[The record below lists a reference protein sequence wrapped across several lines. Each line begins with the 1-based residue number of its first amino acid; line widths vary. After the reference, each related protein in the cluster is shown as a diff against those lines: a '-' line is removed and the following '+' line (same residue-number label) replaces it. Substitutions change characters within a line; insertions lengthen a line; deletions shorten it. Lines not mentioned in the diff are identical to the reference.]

1 MKKDTFS
8 FCSSIKYKN
17 KILFPHKKNEYA
29 KIAVSLTVSKG
40 QALRVF
46 AKISTPPVGR
56 VVFCQKT
63 LTAAASL
70 AE

>member
-1 MKKDTFS
+1 M
-8 FCSSIKYKN
+8 
-17 KILFPHKKNEYA
+17 FPLKKNEYA
-29 KIAVSLTVSKG
+29 KIAVSLIGSKG
-40 QALRVF
+40 QAFRVF

-56 VVFCQKT
+56 VVFYRKT